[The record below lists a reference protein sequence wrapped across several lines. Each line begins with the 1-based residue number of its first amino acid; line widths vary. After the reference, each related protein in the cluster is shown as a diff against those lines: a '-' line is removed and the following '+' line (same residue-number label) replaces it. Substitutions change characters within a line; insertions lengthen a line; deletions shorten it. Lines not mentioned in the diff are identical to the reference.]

1 MLDTFV
7 ELKLF
12 CHPSSS
18 TIFTVNTRFPS
29 CSELMVFKMAE
40 DRRAMYDEFSD
51 KGAHSTEWFEV
62 AKNFLKL
69 VLLVIVMKRS
79 AHTIGVETEGCY
91 LSMRCLVTLL
101 STDLCRTT

>member
-18 TIFTVNTRFPS
+18 TTFTVNTGFPS
-29 CSELMVFKMAE
+29 RSEPTVLKMFE
-40 DRRAMYDEFSD
+40 DRWAMYDEFSD

-62 AKNFLKL
+62 VKDFLKL
-69 VLLVIVMKRS
+69 ALLVTVVK
-79 AHTIGVETEGCY
+79 
-91 LSMRCLVTLL
+91 
-101 STDLCRTT
+101 